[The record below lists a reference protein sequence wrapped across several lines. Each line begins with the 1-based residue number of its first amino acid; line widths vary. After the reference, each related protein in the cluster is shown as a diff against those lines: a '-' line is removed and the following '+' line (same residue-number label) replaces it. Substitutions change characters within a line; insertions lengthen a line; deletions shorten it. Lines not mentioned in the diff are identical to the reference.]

1 MSRIARIALA
11 LLWAAL
17 CWPAAAQDRTLDP
30 DSTLAGVLDRG
41 KLRVCFEAGYFP
53 FEMIAT
59 RSGLREQSLRP
70 ADERRG
76 GQVAQFGGFD
86 IDLAREMAREL
97 GVDFAPVNTRWTSII
112 PSLTLGRCDVIISG
126 MSVTEER
133 LERVDFSDPYMQV
146 GQTVLLNKA
155 RAEDVATYTDLNDAA
170 FRVAS
175 KPGTTGEAAVRRYMP
190 EAEYRPYDT
199 EMEAAEA
206 VVSGDVDAFVYDRPF
221 NATFLALRGA
231 EEVVF
236 LDQPFT
242 DEAIAF
248 AIRKGDPE
256 FLSWLNHFLAE
267 IRADGRYERIRGKWF
282 DETGWFDRYR

>member
-1 MSRIARIALA
+1 MSRIVRIALA

-17 CWPAAAQDRTLDP
+17 HAPAAAQDRTLDP

-126 MSVTEER
+126 MSVTDER

-155 RAEDVATYTDLNDAA
+155 RADDVLTYADLNDAS
-170 FRVAS
+170 FTIAS
-175 KPGTTGEAAVRRYMP
+175 KPGTTGEEAVRRFMP
-190 EAEYRPYDT
+190 EAEYRPYET

-206 VVSGDVDAFVYDRPF
+206 VVGGEVDAFVYDRPF
-221 NATFLALRGA
+221 NVTFLALRGD
-231 EEVVF
+231 EDVVF
-236 LDQPFT
+236 LGQPFT
-242 DEAIAF
+242 EEAIAF

-256 FLSWLNHFLAE
+256 FLSWLNDFLAE
-267 IRADGRYERIRGKWF
+267 IRADGRYERIRAKWF
-282 DETGWFDRYR
+282 DETDWFDRYR

>member
-170 FRVAS
+170 YRVAS
-175 KPGTTGEAAVRRYMP
+175 KPGTTGEAAVRRFMP

-231 EEVVF
+231 DEAVF

-267 IRADGRYERIRGKWF
+267 IRSDGRYERIRGKWF